1 MKRIKN
7 LQYHM
12 TQTEVA
18 RELGLTRSQVDLIE
32 RKALRKILNDPK
44 LRRYVPILKE
54 YLEAIDERPTP
65 ENPKDYVC

>member
-1 MKRIKN
+1 MKRIRN

-18 RELGLTRSQVDLIE
+18 KELGLTRSQVDLIE
-32 RKALRKILNDPK
+32 RKALRKIKDDPK
-44 LRRYVPILKE
+44 LRRYVPMLKE

-65 ENPKDYVC
+65 EDPQDYVC